1 MMDPTVST
9 ILEATSSGSNF
20 YSMDSEVSKPSTSDF
35 EEDEDTYSEISDFSD
50 FDFPDSEMEDYE
62 EDDDAQT
69 LEEIQKEIDQEFERL
84 LKEMDQMDAE
94 IQGLRQILV
103 RF

>member
-1 MMDPTVST
+1 MDPTVST

-35 EEDEDTYSEISDFSD
+35 EEDEDQYSEISDFSD
-50 FDFPDSEMEDYE
+50 IDFPGSD

-69 LEEIQKEIDQEFERL
+69 LEEIHKEIDDEFERL

-94 IQGLRQILV
+94 IQRLRQILV
-103 RF
+103 

>member
-9 ILEATSSGSNF
+9 ILEVANSDFNF
-20 YSMDSEVSKPSTSDF
+20 YSMNSEVFKPSTSDF
-35 EEDEDTYSEISDFSD
+35 EEDEDTYSEISDYSD
-50 FDFPDSEMEDYE
+50 FDFLDSEMEDSEE
-62 EDDDAQT
+62 EDNAQT
-69 LEEIQKEIDQEFERL
+69 LEEIQKEIDNEFERL

-103 RF
+103 

>member
-1 MMDPTVST
+1 MMDPTVFAVLDTTNSNFS
-9 ILEATSSGSNF
+9 ENF
-20 YSMDSEVSKPSTSDF
+20 YSMDSEVFKPSTSDF

-50 FDFPDSEMEDYE
+50 FDFPDSE

-69 LEEIQKEIDQEFERL
+69 LEEIQKEIDEEFERL

-94 IQGLRQILV
+94 IQGLRQSLV
-103 RF
+103 